1 MAMIIAIDGIVL
13 KDSASRQAMS
23 HHAYD
28 EDLAYVHDVGF
39 GHVARNAA
47 VELLE
52 RLRANRIGTGLVV
65 DLGCGTGIL
74 AEQVTKVGFEVL
86 GFELS
91 KAALEIARRR
101 APKAAFRHAS
111 FLEADI
117 PRCVAVT
124 ATGEV
129 FNYLFDPH
137 NSPSAFQKLVNRVHD
152 ALAPGGLFMFDLATV
167 GRGPAGE
174 WRRTYFDGKDWVC
187 VVSTR
192 EDRASRMLTRQIGTF
207 RKVGKLYRR
216 SDETH
221 RQRLIGASHAISAVR
236 KAGFFAHTIHRYG
249 KFALGRGWY
258 GVVCRKR
265 LVPPQR
271 Q

>member
-1 MAMIIAIDGIVL
+1 MVH
-13 KDSASRQAMS
+13 Q
-23 HHAYD
+23 HAYD

-52 RLRANRIGTGLVV
+52 RLRANRIGAGLIL
-65 DLGCGTGIL
+65 DLGCGTGIV
-74 AEQVTKVGFEVL
+74 AEQLTKAGFDVL
-86 GFELS
+86 GFDIS

-101 APKAAFRHAS
+101 APKAMFRRAS

-117 PRCVAVT
+117 PPCVAVT
-124 ATGEV
+124 AVGEV

-137 NSPSAFQKLVNRVHD
+137 NSASAFRKLVKRVHD

-174 WRRTYFDGKDWVC
+174 ARRTYFDGQDWVC

-192 EDRASRMLTRQIGTF
+192 EDRASRILTRQISTF

-216 SDETH
+216 SDEIH

-236 KAGFFAHTIHRYG
+236 KAGFFAHTIQGYG
-249 KFALGRGWY
+249 DFRLGRGWY
-258 GVVCRKR
+258 GVFCRKR
-265 LVPPQR
+265 LVPPKR
-271 Q
+271 D